1 MGTYYSTCYPDDTS
15 KCEWANINH
24 PERIIKIHNEY
35 IKAGRLFADGL
46 LIGDPEAQVVLP
58 LLESDLLT
66 IMQATTNGTL
76 DKTEV
81 KFRDG
86 AAACVVLAS
95 GGYPVAYEKGK
106 EITGLTEGQLPDA
119 PEVTIYHAGTAVKDG
134 KLVTAGGRV
143 LGVTA
148 TGDTLPQALDKA
160 YAAARR
166 IHFEGAHM
174 RSDIGR
180 RALAALS
187 EN

>member
-1 MGTYYSTCYPDDTS
+1 M
-15 KCEWANINH
+15 
-24 PERIIKIHNEY
+24 
-35 IKAGRLFADGL
+35 
-46 LIGDPEAQVVLP
+46 
-58 LLESDLLT
+58 
-66 IMQATTNGTL
+66 
-76 DKTEV
+76 
-81 KFRDG
+81 
-86 AAACVVLAS
+86 
-95 GGYPVAYEKGK
+95 
-106 EITGLTEGQLPDA
+106 
-119 PEVTIYHAGTAVKDG
+119 
-134 KLVTAGGRV
+134 TAGGRV